1 MAETEVKTA
10 SPNGAAETEVK
21 TESPN
26 SVLNVDVEMPGGVLL
41 KDTAI
46 PLNFKTEQA
55 IAGLVSHMQL
65 PFVDEA
71 TAKRIQ
77 YSLMNVTGNFTLR
90 EGEFFRDAKVK
101 NGDRLKL
108 FTTKQVAPPP
118 GVNALPFAPGEQEKE
133 VNVYLA
139 VLDFL
144 KIDYRALPLDVPVS
158 ELIRQIIN
166 DYKVPEKDRFG
177 DRGRFKLSSKGA
189 ARVLLHGETLRQAG
203 IMHEDRLT
211 LQKDE
216 TPGARP

>member
-1 MAETEVKTA
+1 MAETEVKTD
-10 SPNGAAETEVK
+10 SPSG
-21 TESPN
+21 
-26 SVLNVDVEMPGGVLL
+26 VLSVDVEMPGGVLL

-71 TAKRIQ
+71 TAKPIQ
-77 YSLMNVTGNFTLR
+77 YSLMSVDGNFTLR
-90 EGEFFRDAKVK
+90 EGEFFRDTPVK

-108 FTTKQVAPPP
+108 FTTKHVASPT
-118 GVNALPFAPGEQEKE
+118 GSNALPFVPGPEEKD

-158 ELIRQIIN
+158 DLIRQIIR
-166 DYKVPEKDRFG
+166 DHKVSERDRFG

-216 TPGARP
+216 TPGALPCL

>member
-1 MAETEVKTA
+1 MADTDVVVGTQD
-10 SPNGAAETEVK
+10 G
-21 TESPN
+21 
-26 SVLNVDVEMPGGVLL
+26 VLNVDVEMPGGILL

-46 PLNFKTEQA
+46 PENFKTEEA

-65 PFVDEA
+65 PFVDET
-71 TAKRIQ
+71 TAKPIQ
-77 YSLMNVTGNFTLR
+77 YSLISVNGNFTLR
-90 EGEFFRDAKVK
+90 EGESFRNANVK

-108 FTTKQVAPPP
+108 FSTKSVAPPP
-118 GVNALPFAPGEQEKE
+118 GMHTLPFAPAADEKE

-144 KIDYRALPLDVPVS
+144 KIDYRPLPLDATVS
-158 ELIRQIIN
+158 EIIRQIIH

-177 DRGRFKLSSKGA
+177 EKGRFRLSSKGA

-216 TPGARP
+216 TPGAQS